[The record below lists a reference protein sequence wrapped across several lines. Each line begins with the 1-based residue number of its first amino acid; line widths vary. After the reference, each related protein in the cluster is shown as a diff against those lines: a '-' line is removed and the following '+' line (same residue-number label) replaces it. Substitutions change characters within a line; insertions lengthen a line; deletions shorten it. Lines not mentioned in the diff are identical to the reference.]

1 MSRIRPR
8 RFCPLSIFLY
18 RGTGS
23 CYNLSKKF
31 NCRFCER
38 RSKNPET
45 VAAQRLWRCIF
56 FVNERHCRQ
65 NLRLTIVI
73 CGIAL
78 NSRFR
83 IGYNYILQISM
94 SRFKEIGSL
103 LNLLLFIFSESEA
116 IMKLP
121 YGYVLAGEE
130 IVIHKEKADAVRNI
144 FEYYLAGASLGKIVD
159 MLFVKGIPSPT
170 GNSKWTRAAV
180 DKLLANAKYIPI
192 IGMETYMDVQFERNL
207 RCNVNYDKAG
217 HPRKAAR
224 YRSPSIEVK

>member
-1 MSRIRPR
+1 MQV
-8 RFCPLSIFLY
+8 LSFL
-18 RGTGS
+18 G
-23 CYNLSKKF
+23 
-31 NCRFCER
+31 
-38 RSKNPET
+38 
-45 VAAQRLWRCIF
+45 
-56 FVNERHCRQ
+56 
-65 NLRLTIVI
+65 
-73 CGIAL
+73 GIAL

-159 MLFVKGIPSPT
+159 MLFAKGIASPT
-170 GNSKWTRAAV
+170 GNTKWSRAAV
-180 DKLLANAKYIPI
+180 DKILANKKYIPI
-192 IGMETYMDVQFERNL
+192 VGVDVYMDAQFEKNH
-207 RCNVNYDKAG
+207 RCNVDYDKAG
-217 HPRKAAR
+217 HPRKATR
-224 YRSPSIEVK
+224 YQSPSIKME